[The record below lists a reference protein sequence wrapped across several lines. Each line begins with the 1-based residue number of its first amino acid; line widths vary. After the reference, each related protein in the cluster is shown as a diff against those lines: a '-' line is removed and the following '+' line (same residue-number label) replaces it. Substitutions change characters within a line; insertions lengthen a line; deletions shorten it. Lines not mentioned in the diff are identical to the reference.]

1 MTETET
7 KDPKLQVRFVGPRK
21 KYTFKNAIKQRA
33 QRQKRIHIEKR
44 PNNYELIQY
53 KHHDK
58 YLNIAT
64 IALQSKGLKEAHKVE
79 LHSSDIE
86 TAFKALLQR
95 FKYGYTVVIQ
105 QDNWETVSLELSDAE
120 REQIRKDIQEE
131 ATRLNTELV
140 NSLTDFITV
149 GVNRAIEE
157 TMNHGHIDGLKGNI
171 SIKAEMEKCRE
182 EIINKM
188 TMIME
193 AESLTKEFIKK
204 TFDEI
209 REVVDNIE
217 KLALERCKCN

>member
-1 MTETET
+1 MTETAQTET

-58 YLNIAT
+58 YVNIAT

-95 FKYGYTVVIQ
+95 TRIERRGKRANQEGYPGR
-105 QDNWETVSLELSDAE
+105 SDAAQY
-120 REQIRKDIQEE
+120 RTCKQPDRFH
-131 ATRLNTELV
+131 
-140 NSLTDFITV
+140 NSWSQSSD
-149 GVNRAIEE
+149 
-157 TMNHGHIDGLKGNI
+157 
-171 SIKAEMEKCRE
+171 
-182 EIINKM
+182 
-188 TMIME
+188 
-193 AESLTKEFIKK
+193 
-204 TFDEI
+204 
-209 REVVDNIE
+209 
-217 KLALERCKCN
+217 

>member
-1 MTETET
+1 MTETVQTET
-7 KDPKLQVRFVGPRK
+7 KLQVRFVGPRK
-21 KYTFKNAIKQRA
+21 KYTFKNAVKPRA

-58 YLNIAT
+58 YINITT
-64 IALQSKGLKEAHKVE
+64 IALQSKGLKEAHRVE

-157 TMNHGHIDGLKGNI
+157 TLNLEHIKGMKEDI
-171 SIKAEMEKCRE
+171 IPMKAERE
-182 EIINKM
+182 TAAIVGE
-188 TMIME
+188 
-193 AESLTKEFIKK
+193 
-204 TFDEI
+204 
-209 REVVDNIE
+209 
-217 KLALERCKCN
+217 

>member
-1 MTETET
+1 MTETAQTET
-7 KDPKLQVRFVGPRK
+7 KLQVRFVGPRK
-21 KYTFKNAIKQRA
+21 KYTFKNAVKPRA

-58 YLNIAT
+58 YFNIAT
-64 IALQSKGLKEAHKVE
+64 IALQSKGLKEAHRVE

-157 TMNHGHIDGLKGNI
+157 TLNLEHIKGMKEDI
-171 SIKAEMEKCRE
+171 IPMKAERE
-182 EIINKM
+182 TAAIVGE
-188 TMIME
+188 
-193 AESLTKEFIKK
+193 
-204 TFDEI
+204 
-209 REVVDNIE
+209 
-217 KLALERCKCN
+217 

>member
-1 MTETET
+1 MTETVQTET
-7 KDPKLQVRFVGPRK
+7 KLQVRFVGPRK
-21 KYTFKNAIKQRA
+21 KYTFKNAVKPRA

-58 YLNIAT
+58 YFNIAT
-64 IALQSKGLKEAHKVE
+64 IALQSKGLKEAHRVE

-131 ATRLNTELV
+131 ATRLNTELA

-157 TMNHGHIDGLKGNI
+157 TLNLEHIKGMKEDI
-171 SIKAEMEKCRE
+171 IPMKAERE
-182 EIINKM
+182 TAAIVGE
-188 TMIME
+188 
-193 AESLTKEFIKK
+193 
-204 TFDEI
+204 
-209 REVVDNIE
+209 
-217 KLALERCKCN
+217 

>member
-1 MTETET
+1 MTETVQTET
-7 KDPKLQVRFVGPRK
+7 KLQVRFVGPRK
-21 KYTFKNAIKQRA
+21 KYTFKNAVKPRA

-58 YLNIAT
+58 YFNIAT
-64 IALQSKGLKEAHKVE
+64 IALQSKGLKEAHRVE

-157 TMNHGHIDGLKGNI
+157 TLNLEHIKGMKEDI
-171 SIKAEMEKCRE
+171 IPMKAERE
-182 EIINKM
+182 TAAIVGE
-188 TMIME
+188 
-193 AESLTKEFIKK
+193 
-204 TFDEI
+204 
-209 REVVDNIE
+209 
-217 KLALERCKCN
+217 

>member
-1 MTETET
+1 MTETVQTET
-7 KDPKLQVRFVGPRK
+7 KEPKLQVRFVGPRK

-58 YLNIAT
+58 YINIAT

-86 TAFKALLQR
+86 TAFKALLELHSSDIETAFKALLQR

-105 QDNWETVSLELSDAE
+105 RDNWETVSLELSDAE

-131 ATRLNTELV
+131 ATRLNTELA
-140 NSLTDFITV
+140 NSLIHFIIV

-157 TMNHGHIDGLKGNI
+157 NMNLDHIKGMKESI
-171 SIKAEMEKCRE
+171 SIKAEMETAAIVGE
-182 EIINKM
+182 
-188 TMIME
+188 
-193 AESLTKEFIKK
+193 
-204 TFDEI
+204 
-209 REVVDNIE
+209 
-217 KLALERCKCN
+217 

>member
-1 MTETET
+1 MTETAQTET

-58 YLNIAT
+58 YVNIAT

-95 FKYGYTVVIQ
+95 
-105 QDNWETVSLELSDAE
+105 TVSLELSDAE

-157 TMNHGHIDGLKGNI
+157 SMNHGHIDGLKENI
-171 SIKAEMEKCRE
+171 SIKAERE
-182 EIINKM
+182 TAAIVGE
-188 TMIME
+188 
-193 AESLTKEFIKK
+193 
-204 TFDEI
+204 
-209 REVVDNIE
+209 
-217 KLALERCKCN
+217 

>member
-1 MTETET
+1 MTETVQTET
-7 KDPKLQVRFVGPRK
+7 KLQVRFVGPRK
-21 KYTFKNAIKQRA
+21 KYTFKNAVKPRA

-58 YLNIAT
+58 YFNIAT
-64 IALQSKGLKEAHKVE
+64 IALQSKGLKEAHRVE

-120 REQIRKDIQEE
+120 REQIRNDIQEE

-157 TMNHGHIDGLKGNI
+157 TLNLEHIKGMKEDI
-171 SIKAEMEKCRE
+171 IPMKAERE
-182 EIINKM
+182 TAAIVGE
-188 TMIME
+188 
-193 AESLTKEFIKK
+193 
-204 TFDEI
+204 
-209 REVVDNIE
+209 
-217 KLALERCKCN
+217 

>member
-1 MTETET
+1 MTETTTET
-7 KDPKLQVRFVGPRK
+7 KEPKLQVRFVGKRK
-21 KYTFKNAIKQRA
+21 KYTFKNAVKPRA

-58 YLNIAT
+58 YINIAT
-64 IALQSKGLKEAHKVE
+64 IALQSKGLKEAHKIE

-86 TAFKALLQR
+86 TAFTALLQR

-105 QDNWETVSLELSDAE
+105 RDNWETVSLELSDAE

-131 ATRLNTELV
+131 ATRLNTELA

-157 TMNHGHIDGLKGNI
+157 SMNHGHIDGLKENI
-171 SIKAEMEKCRE
+171 AIKAEMETAAIVGE
-182 EIINKM
+182 
-188 TMIME
+188 
-193 AESLTKEFIKK
+193 
-204 TFDEI
+204 
-209 REVVDNIE
+209 
-217 KLALERCKCN
+217 

>member
-1 MTETET
+1 MTETVQTET
-7 KDPKLQVRFVGPRK
+7 KLQVRFVGPRK
-21 KYTFKNAIKQRA
+21 KYTFKNAVKPRA

-58 YLNIAT
+58 YINIAT

-105 QDNWETVSLELSDAE
+105 QDNWETVSLELSDTE

-157 TMNHGHIDGLKGNI
+157 TLNLEHIKGMKEDI
-171 SIKAEMEKCRE
+171 IPMKAERE
-182 EIINKM
+182 TAAIVGE
-188 TMIME
+188 
-193 AESLTKEFIKK
+193 
-204 TFDEI
+204 
-209 REVVDNIE
+209 
-217 KLALERCKCN
+217 

>member
-1 MTETET
+1 MTETAQTET

-58 YLNIAT
+58 YVNIAT

-95 FKYGYTVVIQ
+95 YTVVIQ
-105 QDNWETVSLELSDAE
+105 TDNWETVSLELSDAE

-157 TMNHGHIDGLKGNI
+157 SMNHGHIDGLKENI
-171 SIKAEMEKCRE
+171 SIKAERE
-182 EIINKM
+182 TAAIVGE
-188 TMIME
+188 
-193 AESLTKEFIKK
+193 
-204 TFDEI
+204 
-209 REVVDNIE
+209 
-217 KLALERCKCN
+217 

>member
-1 MTETET
+1 MTETAQTET

-58 YLNIAT
+58 YVNIAT

-95 FKYGYTVVIQ
+95 
-105 QDNWETVSLELSDAE
+105 NWETVSLELSDAE

-157 TMNHGHIDGLKGNI
+157 SMNHGHIDGLKENI
-171 SIKAEMEKCRE
+171 SIKAERE
-182 EIINKM
+182 TAAIVGE
-188 TMIME
+188 
-193 AESLTKEFIKK
+193 
-204 TFDEI
+204 
-209 REVVDNIE
+209 
-217 KLALERCKCN
+217 

>member
-1 MTETET
+1 MTETVQTET
-7 KDPKLQVRFVGPRK
+7 KLQVRFVGPRK
-21 KYTFKNAIKQRA
+21 KYTFKNAVKPRA

-44 PNNYELIQY
+44 PNSYELIQY

-58 YLNIAT
+58 YINIAT

-105 QDNWETVSLELSDAE
+105 QDNWETVSLELSDTE

-157 TMNHGHIDGLKGNI
+157 TLNLEHIKGMKEDI
-171 SIKAEMEKCRE
+171 IPMKAERE
-182 EIINKM
+182 TAAIVGE
-188 TMIME
+188 
-193 AESLTKEFIKK
+193 
-204 TFDEI
+204 
-209 REVVDNIE
+209 
-217 KLALERCKCN
+217 